1 MLSIFYRTHL
11 DHLLSLRVRCS
22 FLCHFL
28 ILNRLFHL
36 KRYLMFRLLFFLI
49 VLFFHELSL
58 LALSIY
64 LAIIT
69 LNEKIPCVVFYHLCF
84 LFKQSFTAVLLI
96 KVLFLKNVLKI
107 LKILSTLYL
116 SFIFL

>member
-11 DHLLSLRVRCS
+11 DHLLSLQVRCS

-36 KRYLMFRLLFFLI
+36 KRYLMFHLLVFLI
-49 VLFFHELSL
+49 VLFFHELFL
-58 LALSIY
+58 LALSFY

-69 LNEKIPCVVFYHLCF
+69 LNEKILNAVFCHLCF
-84 LFKQSFTAVLLI
+84 LFERSFTAILLI

-107 LKILSTLYL
+107 LKILSTLCL
-116 SFIFL
+116 NFIFL